1 MLIPLVLK
9 PMLCHAVARPFRL
22 ADPAPVETA
31 AGSGANHVH
40 AATRA
45 FCRRSA
51 LRARLCGDFDGD
63 VRCFVPASVG
73 HPRRIDGIF
82 ARAGTVDRWSV
93 GKALADVKSLPAVF
107 AEHEL

>member
-1 MLIPLVLK
+1 MLIQSVLE
-9 PMLCHAVARPFRL
+9 PMLCHAVAGPLGL
-22 ADPAPVETA
+22 ADPAPVEAA

-40 AATRA
+40 AATGSLS
-45 FCRRSA
+45 RRSA
-51 LRARLCGDFDGD
+51 LWARLCGDFDGD

-73 HPRRIDGIF
+73 HPRWIDRVF
-82 ARAGTVDRWSV
+82 ARAGTVDCWSV